1 MSCPVCRKHAKRS
14 PADTVQFR
22 SGQDQWDALL
32 RVAQRWAELDSGP
45 EDGEDGDE
53 NEEDDDVSM
62 SEEKEV
68 DADAKEEA
76 DVQRDDEDTA
86 LTAGRL
92 VEITP
97 Q

>member
-14 PADTVQFR
+14 PVDTVPFS
-22 SGQDQWDALL
+22 SGSDQWDALL

-45 EDGEDGDE
+45 EDGEEGDE
-53 NEEDDDVSM
+53 SEEDDDVSM
-62 SEEKEV
+62 SGEKEV

-76 DVQRDDEDTA
+76 DVQREDEA
-86 LTAGRL
+86 AVLTAGRW

-97 Q
+97 